1 MFAAQHGVGV
11 LRECK
16 LQAILKSI
24 VKISQGSDL
33 KEMPGK
39 ARLSLLV
46 RTSFSECSLQHV
58 QNRSFPSDSGDPA
71 GPLQTPSTPTP
82 TRKSPDCCFPVEWCK
97 RTANN

>member
-46 RTSFSECSLQHV
+46 KKSFSECSLQHV